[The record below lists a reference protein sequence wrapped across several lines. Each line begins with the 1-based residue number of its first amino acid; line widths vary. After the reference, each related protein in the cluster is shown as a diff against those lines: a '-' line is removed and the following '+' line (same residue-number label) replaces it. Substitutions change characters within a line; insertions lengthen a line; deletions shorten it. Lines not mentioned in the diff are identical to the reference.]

1 MDSPMPSEKIL
12 AAKQAQ
18 LDELISVM
26 KDAKSAVLVQ
36 YQGITVED
44 DTKMRKTLREAGV
57 NYHVYKNSLT
67 GRAFDACGYSALKDQ
82 LNGMTALA
90 LGTDEVSAAK
100 ILKEY
105 ADKVETFQ
113 LKAGFVDGSALDAK
127 GVEAL
132 AAIPNKEVL
141 IGKLLGSIQ
150 SPIAKLAIAL
160 QAVIDKQNG
169 GAEEAPAAE

>member
-1 MDSPMPSEKIL
+1 MPSAKIL
-12 AAKQAQ
+12 AAKQQQ
-18 LDELISVM
+18 LAELVEVM
-26 KDAKSAVLVQ
+26 KDAKSGVLVE

-44 DTKMRKTLREAGV
+44 DTKMRKALREAGV
-57 NYHVYKNSLT
+57 KYHVYKNSMT
-67 GRAFDACGYSALKDQ
+67 GRAFDECGYSSLKDQ
-82 LNGMTALA
+82 LNGMTAIA
-90 LGTDEVSAAK
+90 LGSDEVSAAK

-105 ADKVETFQ
+105 AEKVETFN
-113 LKAGFVDGSALDAK
+113 LKAGFVDGEALDAK

-150 SPIAKLAIAL
+150 SPISRLAIAL

-169 GAEEAPAAE
+169 GEAEAPAAE